1 MAGPERLESRV
12 STHAVA
18 GFLSVALHAGLLLLV
33 VVSGGRLE
41 GIHDAETPIT
51 RVVMLESRIAD
62 RRDGVELPPV
72 ELAVSAPTLADEPEP
87 RPTKPPVPPRPDA
100 AELTELVLESQ
111 PVPMLTPVATAVVRT
126 SEPQATLVMPE
137 AEAAALLQRIER
149 LAEEHAAAPRARVT
163 WDQDGRQY
171 DAEFVQERARNGV
184 ELDRIVAEV
193 SAEDRGMRLRTRIM
207 LKRLPFSHYTQVVDR
222 WDPTVQMHDDEVVG
236 RTHINSRFN
245 VLHDSQAMPRIV
257 GKVSTAAR
265 GVNLQSDGRGRESA
279 MFRQRLRT
287 DAGRIELPRRADS
300 AEWARR
306 DADARV
312 HELAEDAW
320 IEFFGDGSYAWS
332 LRKSSER
339 EYRDGADGQAVY
351 FIAAPG
357 AKVHVQGRVAGR
369 FLVYSPQ
376 KIIVE
381 GSLRYAHDPR
391 EHRDSGDYLGL
402 VCDKDIE
409 VASPGVT
416 GPGDLHIQAALYAKR
431 RFVVTDIDHR
441 RSATLHIYG
450 SLAAGS
456 LTATEPR
463 YATRIEYDERFER
476 QRPPGFPSTDRVSA
490 ERWDGRWTERP
501 EQAVAQEQ
509 I

>member
-33 VVSGGRLE
+33 VVSGGRLD
-41 GIHDAETPIT
+41 GVHDADTPT
-51 RVVMLESRIAD
+51 TQVVMLESRIAD
-62 RRDGVELPPV
+62 RREGVELPPL
-72 ELAVSAPTLADEPEP
+72 ELAVSAPTLAEAPDPRPPEP
-87 RPTKPPVPPRPDA
+87 PLPPRADQVA
-100 AELTELVLESQ
+100 LSELVVEAQ
-111 PVPMLTPVATAVVRT
+111 PVSVQAPVETLPASA
-126 SEPQATLVMPE
+126 SDPQATVVMPE
-137 AEAAALLQRIER
+137 AQVAALLQEIER
-149 LAEEHAAAPRARVT
+149 LAEEHAQAPRARVT
-163 WDQDGRQY
+163 WDQDGTQY

-184 ELDRIVAEV
+184 EPDRVVAEI

-245 VLHDSQAMPRIV
+245 VLYDSQAMPRIV

-279 MFRQRLRT
+279 MFRQHLRT
-287 DAGRIELPRRADS
+287 DAGRIELPSQAGS

-306 DADARV
+306 DADARL
-312 HELAEDAW
+312 HELGEDAW

-332 LRKSSER
+332 HRKSRVTEF
-339 EYRDGADGQAVY
+339 RDGAAGRAVY
-351 FIAAPG
+351 FVAAPG
-357 AKVHVQGRVAGR
+357 AKVHVQGLVAGR

-376 KIIVE
+376 KIVVE
-381 GSLRYAHDPR
+381 GSLRYARDPR
-391 EHRDSGDYLGL
+391 QHPDSGDYLGL

-416 GPGDLHIQAALYAKR
+416 GPGDLHIQAAMFAKR
-431 RFVVTDIDHR
+431 RFVVTDLDHW

-450 SLAAGS
+450 SLTAGS

-476 QRPPGFPSTDRVSA
+476 QRPPGFPSTDRFSVEA
-490 ERWDGRWTERP
+490 WDGRWTELP
-501 EQAVAQEQ
+501 EQTAAQEQ
-509 I
+509 L